1 MKKVVNKMVKYNV
14 VSKKKVIFS
23 DWENLGVACSL
34 KLEISN
40 KQLKNNGKEYFVY

>member
-1 MKKVVNKMVKYNV
+1 MKEVVNKMVKYNV
-14 VSKKKVIFS
+14 VCKKKVILS

-40 KQLKNNGKEYFVY
+40 KKLENNGKEYFVY

>member
-1 MKKVVNKMVKYNV
+1 MKEVVNEMVKYTV
-14 VSKKKVIFS
+14 VCKKKVIFS

-40 KQLKNNGKEYFVY
+40 KKLKNNGKEYFVY

>member
-1 MKKVVNKMVKYNV
+1 MKEVVNKMVKYNV
-14 VSKKKVIFS
+14 VCKKNLHS

-40 KQLKNNGKEYFVY
+40 KKLENNGKEYFVY